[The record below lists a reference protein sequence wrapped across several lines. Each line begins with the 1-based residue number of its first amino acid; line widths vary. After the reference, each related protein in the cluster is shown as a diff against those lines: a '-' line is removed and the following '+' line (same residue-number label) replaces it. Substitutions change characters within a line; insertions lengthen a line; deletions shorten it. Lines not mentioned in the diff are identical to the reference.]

1 MDEEIKD
8 DEITEEKPEEPV
20 EPDPPEEIEPEPEKK
35 STSILDSVKK
45 LLGIL
50 PEMKEFDLD
59 ILMHINSAIS
69 ILSQIGV
76 EPLNGFVVLSEED
89 TYEDYL
95 GEKSQQLGP
104 HVSLYLMY
112 RTKLGF
118 DPPQSSIVTECIKE
132 AIRELECRLS
142 YMVDPG
148 DDETLEKEHI
158 PPEYD
163 HDWKDDD

>member
-1 MDEEIKD
+1 MEEENKD
-8 DEITEEKPEEPV
+8 DEIIEETPEEPTD
-20 EPDPPEEIEPEPEKK
+20 PPSPPEEIEPIPEKK
-35 STSILDSVKK
+35 PVSILNTVKK

-59 ILMHINSAIS
+59 ILMHINNAIS

-76 EPLNGFVVLSEED
+76 APDEGFVVLTEED

-118 DPPQSSIVTECIKE
+118 DPPQSSIMTECVKE

-148 DDETLEKEHI
+148 DEVTESG
-158 PPEYD
+158 
-163 HDWKDDD
+163 

>member
-1 MDEEIKD
+1 MEEENKGN
-8 DEITEEKPEEPV
+8 EIIEEPPEDPV
-20 EPDPPEEIEPEPEKK
+20 NPPSPPEEIESKPV
-35 STSILDSVKK
+35 SILNSIKK

-59 ILMHINSAIS
+59 ILMHINNAIS

-76 EPLNGFVVLSEED
+76 EPENGFVVLSEED

-95 GEKSQQLGP
+95 GENSQKLGP

-118 DPPQSSIVTECIKE
+118 DPPQSSIMTECIKE

-148 DDETLEKEHI
+148 DKATESG
-158 PPEYD
+158 
-163 HDWKDDD
+163 

>member
-1 MDEEIKD
+1 MDDEKIKD
-8 DEITEEKPEEPV
+8 DEIIEGNPEEPA
-20 EPDPPEEIEPEPEKK
+20 EPIPPEEVEPEPGKK
-35 STSILDSVKK
+35 PASILNSVKK

-76 EPLNGFVVLSEED
+76 EPLDGFVVLSEED

-95 GEKSQQLGP
+95 GEKAQQLGP

-118 DPPQSSIVTECIKE
+118 DPPQSSIMTECIKE

-142 YMVDPG
+142 YMVDLG
-148 DDETLEKEHI
+148 EEVMEDG
-158 PPEYD
+158 
-163 HDWKDDD
+163 

>member
-1 MDEEIKD
+1 MEEENKD
-8 DEITEEKPEEPV
+8 NEIIEETPE
-20 EPDPPEEIEPEPEKK
+20 DPPEETEPIPEKK
-35 STSILDSVKK
+35 SASILNSVKK

-76 EPLNGFVVLSEED
+76 GPDEGFIVLTEED

-118 DPPQSSIVTECIKE
+118 DPPQSSIMTECIKE
-132 AIRELECRLS
+132 AIREMECRLS
-142 YMVDPG
+142 YMVDPRR
-148 DDETLEKEHI
+148 
-158 PPEYD
+158 
-163 HDWKDDD
+163 